1 MFSVKLVSDTQRER
15 KRMKHEREKTVVKL
29 KKKKVKGKRRRTLAT
44 GGVCSSTR
52 QKKDIKMTTPTI
64 LACFYCFI
72 QVKFSF

>member
-1 MFSVKLVSDTQRER
+1 MFSAKLVSDTQRER
-15 KRMKHEREKTVVKL
+15 KRMKHEREKTVVKF
-29 KKKKVKGKRRRTLAT
+29 KKGKRRRRRILAT